1 MTTGR
6 RAFEEM
12 IKDRIVQHT
21 CGKIC
26 SLQVELASD
35 RVIIH
40 GRASSYYLKQLAL
53 QGVRKALGIDSKTEI
68 ELNVEVSSQ
77 P

>member
-1 MTTGR
+1 MTTGP

-26 SLQVELASD
+26 SLQVEVASD

-53 QGVRKALGIDSKTEI
+53 QGARDALGTASATQI
-68 ELNVEVSSQ
+68 ELHVEVSNS